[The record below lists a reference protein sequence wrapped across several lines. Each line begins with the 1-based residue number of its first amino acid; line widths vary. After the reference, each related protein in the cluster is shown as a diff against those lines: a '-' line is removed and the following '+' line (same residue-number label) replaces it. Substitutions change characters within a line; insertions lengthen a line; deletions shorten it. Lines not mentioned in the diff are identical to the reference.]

1 MSPII
6 AGWFAREFFPRP
18 GGTTFGL
25 SPPQPEMITG
35 GPCAAVA
42 VCLRTLNSTYA
53 RATMVVYR
61 PMYELREGKITQD
74 QSPRRDRWRS
84 RTRPVSIGKDDLCGL
99 VRGIVDASPGR
110 GEGGYVKP
118 SPGEASGFAAL
129 ADAMNAGDLLGARG
143 LAAALGYA
151 LDFCDDVV
159 SGRQLL
165 VARDASEP
173 GRAWGAI
180 LVDPEGNDVLV
191 EVAHPGSDLRTPEV
205 GVAVFR
211 ETRARA
217 LLVAGANRIRL
228 EGRPLRRCPR
238 LRHALRSGAPRPA
251 PGALCAP
258 TARLPSRRW
267 RLPRHSPLRR
277 SVAPATRPRR
287 RPHRPRSGGVR
298 GRLVGRQRPIPK
310 PRRHEEPPGGLR
322 PEGRGPVCSPRDL
335 PKAQGKRGRA
345 ATVGGGAGAGDSGK
359 IASQASVASP
369 EGDATMGTKT
379 IPRR

>member
-1 MSPII
+1 
-6 AGWFAREFFPRP
+6 
-18 GGTTFGL
+18 
-25 SPPQPEMITG
+25 
-35 GPCAAVA
+35 
-42 VCLRTLNSTYA
+42 
-53 RATMVVYR
+53 MVVYR

-84 RTRPVSIGKDDLCGL
+84 RTRPVSVEKDDLCGL

-173 GRAWGAI
+173 GRGWGAI

-217 LLVAGANRIRL
+217 LLVAGAHRYAWMDARCDAARASGTPFDLAHRALLPARCVIQPHGFHREDGDYPAIVLSAGASPPPPALAAVRRGLEVAGFEVGLWEGSDRYRSLAATKNRQGVSVRKAGGLFVHL
-228 EGRPLRRCPR
+228 EISRKLREN
-238 LRHALRSGAPRPA
+238 GDE
-251 PGALCAP
+251 
-258 TARLPSRRW
+258 
-267 RLPRHSPLRR
+267 
-277 SVAPATRPRR
+277 RR
-287 RPHRPRSGGVR
+287 R
-298 GRLVGRQRPIPK
+298 L
-310 PRRHEEPPGGLR
+310 
-322 PEGRGPVCSPRDL
+322 
-335 PKAQGKRGRA
+335 A
-345 ATVGGGAGAGDSGK
+345 AVLAREIWA
-359 IASQASVASP
+359 
-369 EGDATMGTKT
+369 
-379 IPRR
+379 R